1 MSLNEFMYIRYSE
14 SFLTDT
20 QHSVSPSYYFYHYN
34 NIVVSNDSIII
45 IIISIITIIKK
56 CKFWSHTV
64 WLKFWFHH

>member
-34 NIVVSNDSIII
+34 NIVVSIDSII
-45 IIISIITIIKK
+45 IIISIITII
-56 CKFWSHTV
+56 
-64 WLKFWFHH
+64 